1 MILVALRCSYAA
13 NSCGVVDVVLL
24 LMSADRD
31 DRISAAVSV
40 ASSGADPLRADGA
53 DETRVPLYV
62 EDVSVAKQR
71 VVTGR
76 VKVTTVTHNR
86 EKLIDELLTHEH
98 VEIERVPVNRPVD
111 TIPDIREEGDVTIIP
126 VVEEV
131 IVVERRLVLKEE
143 IRLRRVRSTE
153 KYQEKVNFREQEAV
167 ISRTPIEE

>member
-1 MILVALRCSYAA
+1 MSSRA
-13 NSCGVVDVVLL
+13 NDEVGGGTSSNDDAVGEGGLGDKIIPLL
-24 LMSADRD
+24 
-31 DRISAAVSV
+31 I
-40 ASSGADPLRADGA
+40 
-53 DETRVPLYV
+53 

-86 EKLIDELLTHEH
+86 EKLIDELLMREH

-111 TIPDIREEGDVTIIP
+111 TIPAIREDGDTTIIP

>member
-1 MILVALRCSYAA
+1 
-13 NSCGVVDVVLL
+13 
-24 LMSADRD
+24 MSADRD
-31 DRISAAVSV
+31 ERPLTVAAVGG
-40 ASSGADPLRADGA
+40 SGAGSLRADGA
-53 DETRVPLYV
+53 DETKIPLYV

-86 EKLIDELLTHEH
+86 EKLIDEGLLRER

-111 TIPDIREEGDVTIIP
+111 TIPDIREEGDTTIIP